1 MADDRTAAYNQR
13 LQPKPVAV
21 VHPTTPAQVASA
33 LKCAAAAGVPVSARG
48 GGHSYASFGL
58 GGSDG
63 ALVIDLAK
71 FKTISVDS
79 SGKAAIGA
87 GMRLGDIALALN
99 KKGWALSHGTCP
111 FVGAGGHQS
120 YGGKPTRDRR
130 ERKSPRGLF
139 FVFLG

>member
-1 MADDRTAAYNQR
+1 M
-13 LQPKPVAV
+13 
-21 VHPTTPAQVASA
+21 
-33 LKCAAAAGVPVSARG
+33 KCAAAAGVPVSARG

-120 YGGKPTRDRR
+120 YGGKPHAI
-130 ERKSPRGLF
+130 KSPEALILFSSADPAPPSLVAGFGLAARQWGLMLDS
-139 FVFLG
+139 VVA